1 MNTATE
7 TAIIN
12 ALQSVFEALNTIAG
26 ELPPATREKVQ
37 AHATRIARAKATIK
51 GETF

>member
-12 ALQSVFEALNTIAG
+12 ALQSVFEALNAIAG
-26 ELPPATREKVQ
+26 ELPPSPAEKVRG
-37 AHATRIARAKATIK
+37 HATRIARAKATIK